1 MNCAPENRK
10 KLRDMIKNAI
20 RELKTEPVEGVE
32 PKGLFYPRGSN
43 YDSAVVIKYKDYA
56 TWEKR
61 QAETAEA
68 RQEGISIITEQTDM
82 FFEEI

>member
-10 KLRDMIKNAI
+10 KLRDMIKNGISAL
-20 RELKTEPVEGVE
+20 ETESVEGVK
-32 PKGLFYPRGSN
+32 PQGLFYPRGSN
-43 YDSAVVIKYKDYA
+43 YDFAVIIKYKDYA

-61 QAETAEA
+61 QAATAEA
-68 RQEGISIITEQTDM
+68 RQKGIDIITEQTDM